1 MSFLFQNYS
10 FVKII
15 YLLIRCYKTRFFF
28 RNTNDTD
35 GNGVNKQNT
44 HATSAQR
51 KITLDM
57 VVSMK
62 VSETPFFETN
72 PPILP
77 TPPFSWEEKSELLL
91 FSKTFESS
99 IPQLCFSFFKL
110 RK

>member
-15 YLLIRCYKTRFFF
+15 YQLIRCYKTRFFS

-35 GNGVNKQNT
+35 RNGVNKQNT
-44 HATSAQR
+44 HATSTER

-57 VVSMK
+57 FVSMK
-62 VSETPFFETN
+62 VSDTPFFKTN

-91 FSKTFESS
+91 FSKTFQSS
-99 IPQLCFSFFKL
+99 TPELCFSF
-110 RK
+110 